1 MNAKNFVTGVI
12 NEIGLTVNG
21 SNPEDI
27 KINDER
33 FYRRVLAQGSLGLG
47 ESYMEGWWDCDR
59 LDDFLAKLL
68 TANLENKVRLG
79 LRVFWGRSLHYMTNV
94 QTRRQANQL
103 ADAHYNI
110 SNEMFRHML
119 GETMAYSCG
128 YWKDANDLD
137 AAQRAK
143 FELICRKLELND
155 QDHVLDIG
163 CGWGG
168 FARYAAQ
175 NFGCRVT
182 GITVA
187 NRQAVLA
194 QELCRGDRVTIHCCD
209 YRQILET
216 VPRKRFT
223 KLVSIGMF
231 EHVGYRNYRT
241 FMRIAHESQDD
252 NGLFLLHTI
261 GRPRS
266 TRYPADPWLAKYIF
280 PGSMIPSINQVD
292 RAIEGLYVLEDLQN
306 IGFNYS
312 KTLYAWWQRFEQFW
326 HDPSKHKYRPQHEVP
341 PEQFYRMWRYYL
353 LSASANFRVQRSA
366 VWQFVLSKKGM
377 PGGYIAAR

>member
-1 MNAKNFVTGVI
+1 MSAKNFVTGLI
-12 NEIGLTVNG
+12 NETGLTVNG

-33 FYRRVLAQGSLGLG
+33 FYRRVLTQGSLGLG

-187 NRQAVLA
+187 NKQAVLA
-194 QELCRGDRVTIHCCD
+194 FIRRCRSRESPSNICWCD
-209 YRQILET
+209 DT
-216 VPRKRFT
+216 
-223 KLVSIGMF
+223 
-231 EHVGYRNYRT
+231 
-241 FMRIAHESQDD
+241 
-252 NGLFLLHTI
+252 
-261 GRPRS
+261 
-266 TRYPADPWLAKYIF
+266 
-280 PGSMIPSINQVD
+280 GSPS
-292 RAIEGLYVLEDLQN
+292 GH
-306 IGFNYS
+306 G
-312 KTLYAWWQRFEQFW
+312 
-326 HDPSKHKYRPQHEVP
+326 
-341 PEQFYRMWRYYL
+341 
-353 LSASANFRVQRSA
+353 
-366 VWQFVLSKKGM
+366 KGQ
-377 PGGYIAAR
+377 